1 MIEKASLIGKFFSRI
16 QKAQNL
22 KPKISSPEACFY
34 VLYHEAKILAR
45 HLCKLPS
52 YVAYRKL
59 PVLNEKYLILIYKSD
74 IKVLRYYP
82 VIPKSNLL
90 RNEKSPAFAG

>member
-1 MIEKASLIGKFFSRI
+1 MYYTTKQKFLQDIF
-16 QKAQNL
+16 
-22 KPKISSPEACFY
+22 
-34 VLYHEAKILAR
+34 AKM
-45 HLCKLPS
+45 PS